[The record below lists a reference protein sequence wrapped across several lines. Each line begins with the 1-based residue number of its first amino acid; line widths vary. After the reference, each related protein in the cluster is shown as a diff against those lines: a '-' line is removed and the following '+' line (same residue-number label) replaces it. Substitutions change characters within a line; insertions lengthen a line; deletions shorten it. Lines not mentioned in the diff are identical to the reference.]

1 MAILLSPT
9 TQPVI
14 LEGVSWATYERLL
27 ADVDDSNALRCAY
40 NQGTLEIMTPSFDHE
55 RLNRLLAEL
64 VAAIATGLDLDYEQ
78 AGSTTFKREDVGRGF
93 EPDSCF
99 YLAHAE
105 TVRGQRRIDLA
116 TDPPP
121 DLVLEIDITHPSLD
135 KLPIYA
141 AVGVP
146 EVWRYDGNRIV
157 LYGLTT
163 QGYEELNVSLGLAG
177 VTCDELTA
185 LLELSGQ
192 LRRGSWVRHVQTWAQ
207 THHSGPGNV

>member
-27 ADVDDSNALRCAY
+27 ADVNDSNALRCAFDR
-40 NQGTLEIMTPSFDHE
+40 GTLEIMAPSFDHE

-64 VAAIATGLDLDYEQ
+64 VAAIATGMDLDYEQ
-78 AGSTTFKREDVGRGF
+78 AGSTTFKREDMGRGF

-99 YLAHAE
+99 YLDHTEA
-105 TVRGQRRIDLA
+105 VRGQRRLDLM

-141 AVGVP
+141 AIGVP
-146 EVWRYDGNRIV
+146 EVWRYDGQHVMLYSLSPTGHEEVDVSRV
-157 LYGLTT
+157 LPGVTRNAL
-163 QGYEELNVSLGLAG
+163 EELI
-177 VTCDELTA
+177 A
-185 LLELSGQ
+185 LSEQ
-192 LRRGSWVRHVQTWAQ
+192 MRRAAWVRHVQNWAQ
-207 THHSGPGNV
+207 SHISGTDA

>member
-1 MAILLSPT
+1 MATLLSPT

-40 NQGTLEIMTPSFDHE
+40 NQGTLELMTPSFDHE

-64 VAAIATGLDLDYEQ
+64 VAAIAAGLDLDYEQ

-105 TVRGQRRIDLA
+105 TVRGRRRIDLA

-146 EVWRYDGNRIV
+146 EVWRYDGNRVV

-163 QGYEELNVSLGLAG
+163 QGYEELNVSLVLAG
-177 VTCDELTA
+177 VTCDELAA

-192 LRRGSWVRHVQTWAQ
+192 LRRGAWVRHVQTWAQ
-207 THHSGPGNV
+207 THRSGPDK